1 MGERER
7 SNERDEERRYRSQI
21 DPEQPYSVAIVEAV
35 ADATDTDPAALP
47 EVLYEV
53 VDGDA
58 LEQLFDDEAGAKHD
72 LRVSFTFCDRL
83 VTIFPNRTVVVTEEE
98 WA

>member
-7 SNERDEERRYRSQI
+7 SNERDEGRRYRSQI
-21 DPEQPYSVAIVEAV
+21 DPGQPYSVAIVEAV

-58 LEQLFDDEAGAKHD
+58 LERIFDDGAGAECD
-72 LRVSFTFCDRL
+72 LRVSFVFCDRL
-83 VTIFPNRTVVVTEEE
+83 VTIFPDRTVVVTEEE
-98 WA
+98 SA